1 MRRRIARLLLP
12 AAVAAAAL
20 VLPGA
25 AALAAEDAP
34 SNTPPGTPDYSAAE
48 RLLLMD
54 DQLSALLPRLP
65 LTLGYRFERRGRLD
79 AAFAEPVGIAV
90 AREADGS
97 CCHARG
103 DFLAGEHRVDLP
115 EVDHARGNPVV
126 LYFLEHDIRD
136 LNRRTR
142 GSVAYFRKRIRMALY
157 EAARIDEVAFVY
169 QGRRTQ
175 GRRIT
180 IEPYLNDPQP
190 ARLREFLRRRYVFV
204 LSAEVPGGIAA
215 MQAGTPAAD
224 VGAGTEPL
232 LLDELRL
239 DGVELGPPA

>member
-1 MRRRIARLLLP
+1 MRRQLARLLLP
-12 AAVAAAAL
+12 AALAAAAAL
-20 VLPGA
+20 ALPGTA
-25 AALAAEDAP
+25 VLAAE
-34 SNTPPGTPDYSAAE
+34 STPASTTPGRPDYSAAE
-48 RLLLMD
+48 QLLLMD

-79 AAFAEPVGIAV
+79 TAFAEPVGITV
-90 AREADGS
+90 SRQPDGS
-97 CCHARG
+97 CCRAHG
-103 DFLAGEHRVDLP
+103 DFLSGERRIDLP
-115 EVDHARGNPVV
+115 EIEAARGNPVV
-126 LYFLEHDIRD
+126 LHFLEHDIRD

-204 LSAEVPGGIAA
+204 LSTEVPGGIAA
-215 MQAGTPAAD
+215 MQASTPAAD
-224 VGAGTEPL
+224 ASAEPL